1 MPSATMR
8 WVIELV
14 VVVFVVAYL
23 LPPAITAIMTAG
35 TTGWNPAVISIFT
48 VLFPILI
55 IVSIALALMPSE
67 IKSRIGI

>member
-23 LPPAITAIMTAG
+23 LPPAITAIMMAE